1 MDDRAGETM
10 TTSIAPAPAATAVL
24 AAPPE
29 PPEPPVNE
37 TPDPVGLDHRLRVF
51 GDASRWATLVLGVAV
66 GLVTAPLDLRFFVVT
81 AALVLHACIQHAD
94 PTPLNPPGD
103 RTRVRVVLELVLTV
117 TAVAAT
123 GAADSPFVLTP
134 MTAMTL
140 IGYVYGA
147 ELLTGALVSLGM
159 AALAGVAIQITST
172 QVGTAAELGLVFL
185 LCGMLGAFGRSFLEV
200 VEEQRAAVLG
210 QAARMATANELLV
223 ALHALAQT
231 LPESLDLGDVIA
243 SARLRLRTLLPY
255 TALTILVRDDTGAGW
270 RVELAEGVRMQPSI
284 GLDQLP
290 ETLRHAAIGV
300 HPVVIDDVLVTG
312 EHPCAPLAR
321 SGLYAPLRARG
332 SVVGVLAIEHDE
344 PRAYGPREAELVANL
359 SGLLGLA
366 VDNAKWF
373 GRLRVFGAE
382 AERARIARDLH
393 DRIAQSLAYVAFELE
408 RLHDVARTHDHT
420 ERAAELASL
429 HDVVRG
435 VVVELRETL
444 YQLRAGITEEH
455 DILEVATEFLLRFQE
470 RTGIVV
476 QHHFRVQH
484 RLPLALEQ
492 EVWRVLQEALT
503 NVERHAHASLVWVS
517 WVVGPDGAR
526 LEVRDDGCGFDPAAV
541 TGEHYGLVG
550 IRERVDA
557 IRGRLTIDSAP
568 GRGTTLRLDVEG
580 HR

>member
-1 MDDRAGETM
+1 M
-10 TTSIAPAPAATAVL
+10 TTSIAPAPAAAL
-24 AAPPE
+24 ATPPG
-29 PPEPPVNE
+29 PPVTE
-37 TPDPVGLDHRLRVF
+37 APDPVGLEHRLRVF
-51 GDASRWATLVLGVAV
+51 GDASRWATLVLGIAV
-66 GLVTAPLDLRFFVVT
+66 GLVTVPLDGRFFVVT

-94 PTPLNPPGD
+94 PTPLSPPGD

-140 IGYVYGA
+140 IGYVYGS
-147 ELLTGALVSLGM
+147 ELLAGALVSLGM
-159 AALAGVAIQITST
+159 ATFAGIAMQITSS

-210 QAARMATANELLV
+210 QASQMATANELLV
-223 ALHALAQT
+223 ALHGLAQT
-231 LPESLDLGDVIA
+231 LPESLDLGDVIS

-255 TALTILVRDDTGAGW
+255 TALAILVRDDTGAGW
-270 RVELAEGVRMQPSI
+270 RVELAEGVRLQPSI

-290 ETLRHAAIGV
+290 DALRRAAIGV
-300 HPVVIDDVLVTG
+300 HPVVVDDVLVTG
-312 EHPCAPLAR
+312 EAPCAPLAR
-321 SGLYAPLRARG
+321 SVLYAPLRARG

-408 RLHDVARTHDHT
+408 RLHDVARTRNAPD
-420 ERAAELASL
+420 RAAELASL

-435 VVVELRETL
+435 IVVELRETL

-455 DILEVATEFLLRFQE
+455 DILESASEFLQRFRE

-476 QHHFRVQH
+476 QHQFRVQR
-484 RLPLALEQ
+484 RLPLTLEQ
-492 EVWRVLQEALT
+492 EVWRVMQEALT
-503 NVERHAHASLVWVS
+503 NVERHAGASTVWVS
-517 WVVGPDGAR
+517 WVVGPQDAR
-526 LEVRDDGCGFDPAAV
+526 LEIRDDGCGFDPAAV